1 MNCTR
6 VPLTVGNVV
15 LGLVKDLKLIP
26 LEEKYRWWRP
36 QHAAPQ
42 LAALTSSLLM
52 SDRGRGFGCSG
63 SGIRPDMIGKTSW
76 LFGHSNPIINQ

>member
-52 SDRGRGFGCSG
+52 SDRG
-63 SGIRPDMIGKTSW
+63 
-76 LFGHSNPIINQ
+76 